1 MEPWFWWVIAGM
13 ILAGFHVFIQRV
25 GSARGYRSNVLNTY
39 SALVSGVIG
48 ISIGLWL
55 EGWQEITF
63 WMVVIAIVNG
73 TVYLVGSNLR
83 MDAMKHIDTTVLLPL
98 HKFVSPLFAL
108 VIGVLFLQE
117 VLEITEWWGI
127 LLGAVVP
134 LLLITRSENARQPN
148 LSKGLWLM
156 TISAFIVV
164 VNAAINKEAV
174 LAFESVILFAAI
186 SHLGSAPLGIIA
198 SRIRNHRNKNNTEV
212 DLVSDFNPELLRL
225 ALICGVVQ
233 FASFTTFLYAFAYNG
248 PLAVVYTIHSL
259 YILIPIILSII
270 FYNEHWNTR
279 KVIAIIAS
287 IAAIV
292 LMR

>member
-1 MEPWFWWVIAGM
+1 
-13 ILAGFHVFIQRV
+13 
-25 GSARGYRSNVLNTY
+25 
-39 SALVSGVIG
+39 
-48 ISIGLWL
+48 
-55 EGWQEITF
+55 
-63 WMVVIAIVNG
+63 
-73 TVYLVGSNLR
+73 
-83 MDAMKHIDTTVLLPL
+83 MKHIDTTILLPL

-108 VIGVLFLQE
+108 IIGVLFLQE
-117 VLEITEWWGI
+117 VLEVTEWWGI
-127 LLGAVVP
+127 LLGAIVP

-198 SRIRNHRNKNNTEV
+198 SRIRSHREKGQEN
-212 DLVSDFNPELLRL
+212 LISDFNPELLRL

-233 FASFTTFLYAFAYNG
+233 FASFTTFLYAFAFNG

-270 FYNEHWNTR
+270 FFNEHWNTR
-279 KVIAIIAS
+279 KVIAIVAS
-287 IAAIV
+287 VAAIL

>member
-1 MEPWFWWVIAGM
+1 M
-13 ILAGFHVFIQRV
+13 FIQRI

-48 ISIGLWL
+48 ICIGLWL

-63 WMVVIAIVNG
+63 WMVVIAVVNG

-83 MDAMKHIDTTVLLPL
+83 MDAMKHIDTTILLPL

-108 VIGVLFLQE
+108 IIGVLFLQE
-117 VLEITEWWGI
+117 VLEVTEWWGI
-127 LLGAVVP
+127 LLGAIVP

-198 SRIRNHRNKNNTEV
+198 SRIRSHREKGQEN
-212 DLVSDFNPELLRL
+212 LISDFNPELLRL

-233 FASFTTFLYAFAYNG
+233 FASFTTFLYAFAFNG

-270 FYNEHWNTR
+270 FFNEHWNTR
-279 KVIAIIAS
+279 KVIAIVAS
-287 IAAIV
+287 VAAIL

>member
-1 MEPWFWWVIAGM
+1 MEPWFWWVVAGM
-13 ILAGFHVFIQRV
+13 ILAGIHVFIQRI

-48 ISIGLWL
+48 ICIGLWL

-63 WMVVIAIVNG
+63 WMVVIAVVNG

-83 MDAMKHIDTTVLLPL
+83 MDAMKHIDTTILLPL

-108 VIGVLFLQE
+108 IIGVLFLQE
-117 VLEITEWWGI
+117 VLEVTEWWGI
-127 LLGAVVP
+127 LLGAIVP

-174 LAFESVILFAAI
+174 LAFESVILFAPI

-198 SRIRNHRNKNNTEV
+198 SRIRSHREKGQEN
-212 DLVSDFNPELLRL
+212 LISDFNPELLRL

-233 FASFTTFLYAFAYNG
+233 FASFTTFLYAFAFNG

-270 FYNEHWNTR
+270 FFNEHWNTR
-279 KVIAIIAS
+279 KVIAIVAS
-287 IAAIV
+287 VAAIL

>member
-1 MEPWFWWVIAGM
+1 MEPWFWWVVAGM
-13 ILAGFHVFIQRV
+13 ILAGIHVFIQRI

-48 ISIGLWL
+48 ICIGLWL

-63 WMVVIAIVNG
+63 WMVVIAVVNG

-83 MDAMKHIDTTVLLPL
+83 MDAMKHIDTTILLPL

-108 VIGVLFLQE
+108 IIGVLFLQE
-117 VLEITEWWGI
+117 VLEVTEWWGI
-127 LLGAVVP
+127 LLGAIVP

-198 SRIRNHRNKNNTEV
+198 SRIRSHREKGQEN
-212 DLVSDFNPELLRL
+212 LISDFNPELLRL

-233 FASFTTFLYAFAYNG
+233 FASFTAFLYAFAFNG

-270 FYNEHWNTR
+270 FFNEHWNTR
-279 KVIAIIAS
+279 KVIAIVAS
-287 IAAIV
+287 VAAIL